1 MSFFEKLMKIDR
13 RIIFLLIFVG
23 VAIPLIVA
31 LNFELEI
38 TQPVRKVHGLVEDA
52 DDGAYILLSFDY
64 GPSTKPEI
72 QPMAIAILKHAF
84 ERDYK
89 VVCSALWPMGV
100 LMCSEAIESVKE
112 EYPNIEYGVDYV
124 NLGYKAGGLVTINHM
139 GKNMRETFPTDAAN
153 NPISEISIMDNIK
166 NLTNFDF
173 IVGFSSGSPG
183 LKEWVQVAHDA
194 YGVPVAGG
202 STAVQVPS
210 LSPYLNRENQLVG
223 LLGGLKGAAEYEK
236 LIASPGTAVKG
247 MDAQS
252 IAHLL
257 IIIFITIG
265 NIGYFV
271 TGKYKQKRL

>member
-1 MSFFEKLMKIDR
+1 MEFFEKLMRIDR
-13 RIIFLLIFVG
+13 RIIFLLIFIG

-31 LNFELEI
+31 FNFRLET
-38 TQPVRKVHGLVEDA
+38 TQPTQEVYDLVEDA
-52 DDGAYILLSFDY
+52 NDGAYILLSFDY

-84 ERDYK
+84 RRNYK

-100 LMCSEAIESVKE
+100 LMCAEAIESVKE
-112 EYPNIEYGVDYV
+112 EFPNIEYGVDYV

-139 GKNMRETFPTDAAN
+139 GKNMRQTFPTDAGN
-153 NPISEISIMDNIK
+153 KPISEIPIMDNIK

-173 IVGFSSGSPG
+173 IVGFSSGEPG
-183 LKEWVQVAHDA
+183 LKQWVQIGHDA
-194 YGVPVAGG
+194 FGVPVAGG

-236 LIASPGTAVKG
+236 LIGSPGTAVKG

-252 IAHLL
+252 IAHLI
-257 IIIFITIG
+257 IIIFILIG

-271 TGKYKQKRL
+271 TGKYKEKRI